1 MSFNTP
7 DSLLSELKRTLYGSR
22 MFRPMV
28 IRSSVLFAFVAVLAS
43 PFVAYA
49 HGAQPLLTHTG
60 VTAVGSNPGH
70 GVLVHKV
77 HDVSSSTVS
86 HGLRITLSVAQPTYS
101 IDGLALTV
109 IAIQNVTGASIGLIN
124 SPCTG
129 QYTHTEVLNK
139 KGNPYPWPLP
149 TYVLPCP
156 LPLPTTLAAGKSLT
170 SDSVVY
176 LQSGM
181 LRADLT
187 IATSK
192 AGNELVD
199 VTGKKLSVKLHA
211 AQPEYATFASQ
222 PGSVGGF
229 TASIWP
235 VPKDAGRLYYAEVEV
250 CGSDAGQEIEG
261 AAPGYWQ
268 STSKSW
274 VSTNILGPACMHEEW
289 HVLAGWLGYGAAR
302 LDFSA
307 TSS

>member
-1 MSFNTP
+1 MNFNTP
-7 DSLLSELKRTLYGSR
+7 DSLLNEPKRTLFGAD

-28 IRSSVLFAFVAVLAS
+28 IRASVLFAFVAVLAS
-43 PFVAYA
+43 PFVAHA
-49 HGAQPLLTHTG
+49 HGGQPLLSQAG
-60 VTAVGSNPGH
+60 ATAAGNTPGH
-70 GVLVHKV
+70 GVLGHKV

-139 KGNPYPWPLP
+139 KGTPYPWPLP

-156 LPLPTTLAAGKSLT
+156 LPLPTTLAAGKSVT

-176 LQSGM
+176 LQSGT

-192 AGNELVD
+192 TGDELVD
-199 VTGKKLSVKLHA
+199 VTGKKLTVKLHA

-229 TASIWP
+229 TASIGP
-235 VPKDAGRLYYAEVEV
+235 VPKDAGKLYYAEVEV
-250 CGSDAGQEIEG
+250 CRSDAGQEIEG
-261 AAPGYWQ
+261 AVPGYWQ
-268 STSKSW
+268 STSDSW
-274 VSTNILGPACMHEEW
+274 VSTNILGPACTHEEW
-289 HVLAGWLGYGAAR
+289 HVLAGWLGYGTAR